1 MAQRVAN
8 IMKPFATGLVVGK
21 FAPLHC
27 GHEKL
32 INTALA
38 QCEELFIISY
48 SVPEMPDCE
57 PEKRLTWLQVHFP
70 QATILVLTPE
80 LVARYNLPAIPHN
93 DADADI
99 HRHYVATLCLQILRC
114 RPHAVFTA
122 EDYGD
127 GFANVLARRFAQ
139 PVEHVRMAR
148 PVGDE
153 APSGTL
159 IRSDV
164 HRYRYMLANDVYYS
178 FVRRI
183 CLLGGES
190 TGKSTLS
197 KALAD
202 GLDTVYVAEFG
213 RDYWEEKTES

>member
-1 MAQRVAN
+1 
-8 IMKPFATGLVVGK
+8 MKPFATGLVVGK

-38 QCEELFIISY
+38 QCEELSIISY

-57 PEKRLTWLQVHFP
+57 PEKRLTWLQVRFP
-70 QATILVLTPE
+70 QATFLVLTPE

-93 DADADI
+93 NADADI

-127 GFANVLARRFAQ
+127 GFANVLARRLPNPLNTFEWRAQLAMKRLRERLFVPMFTAIATCWRMMFITVSFAVSVCLVANL
-139 PVEHVRMAR
+139 PVKAR
-148 PVGDE
+148 FQKRWR
-153 APSGTL
+153 ACL
-159 IRSDV
+159 IRCMSLN
-164 HRYRYMLANDVYYS
+164 LAAT
-178 FVRRI
+178 I
-183 CLLGGES
+183 
-190 TGKSTLS
+190 GK
-197 KALAD
+197 KK
-202 GLDTVYVAEFG
+202 TV
-213 RDYWEEKTES
+213 S

>member
-1 MAQRVAN
+1 
-8 IMKPFATGLVVGK
+8 MKPFATGLVVGK

-57 PEKRLTWLQVHFP
+57 PEKRLTWLQVRFP

-127 GFANVLARRFAQ
+127 GFLTCWRGVLPNPLNTFEWRAQLAMKRLRERLFVPMFTAIATCWRMMFITVSFAVSVCLVANLPVKARFQKRW
-139 PVEHVRMAR
+139 RM
-148 PVGDE
+148 G
-153 APSGTL
+153 L
-159 IRSDV
+159 IRCMSLN
-164 HRYRYMLANDVYYS
+164 LAAT
-178 FVRRI
+178 I
-183 CLLGGES
+183 
-190 TGKSTLS
+190 GK
-197 KALAD
+197 K
-202 GLDTVYVAEFG
+202 
-213 RDYWEEKTES
+213 KTES

>member
-1 MAQRVAN
+1 
-8 IMKPFATGLVVGK
+8 MKPFATGLVVGK

-57 PEKRLTWLQVHFP
+57 PEKRLTWLQVRFP

-93 DADADI
+93 DADI

-127 GFANVLARRFAQ
+127 GFANVLARR
-139 PVEHVRMAR
+139 
-148 PVGDE
+148 
-153 APSGTL
+153 
-159 IRSDV
+159 
-164 HRYRYMLANDVYYS
+164 
-178 FVRRI
+178 
-183 CLLGGES
+183 
-190 TGKSTLS
+190 
-197 KALAD
+197 
-202 GLDTVYVAEFG
+202 
-213 RDYWEEKTES
+213 

>member
-1 MAQRVAN
+1 
-8 IMKPFATGLVVGK
+8 MKPFATGLVVGK

-57 PEKRLTWLQVHFP
+57 PEKRLTWLQVRFP
-70 QATILVLTPE
+70 QATFLVLTPE

-93 DADADI
+93 NADADI

-153 APSGTL
+153 ALRERLFVPMFTAIATCWRMMFITVSFAVSVCLVANLPVKARFQKRWRACL
-159 IRSDV
+159 IRCMSLN
-164 HRYRYMLANDVYYS
+164 LAAT
-178 FVRRI
+178 I
-183 CLLGGES
+183 
-190 TGKSTLS
+190 GK
-197 KALAD
+197 KK
-202 GLDTVYVAEFG
+202 TV
-213 RDYWEEKTES
+213 S

>member
-1 MAQRVAN
+1 
-8 IMKPFATGLVVGK
+8 MKPFATGLVVGK

-57 PEKRLTWLQVHFP
+57 PEKRLTWLQVRFP

-99 HRHYVATLCLQILRC
+99 HRHYVATLCLQVLRC

-139 PVEHVRMAR
+139 PVEHVRMAPQLAMKR
-148 PVGDE
+148 LRERLFVPMFTAIATCWRMMFITVSFAVSVCLVANLPVK
-153 APSGTL
+153 ARFQKRWRACL
-159 IRSDV
+159 IRCMSLN
-164 HRYRYMLANDVYYS
+164 LAAT
-178 FVRRI
+178 I
-183 CLLGGES
+183 
-190 TGKSTLS
+190 GK
-197 KALAD
+197 KK
-202 GLDTVYVAEFG
+202 TV
-213 RDYWEEKTES
+213 S

>member
-1 MAQRVAN
+1 
-8 IMKPFATGLVVGK
+8 MKPFATGLVVGK

-57 PEKRLTWLQVHFP
+57 PEKRLTWLQVRFP
-70 QATILVLTPE
+70 QATFLVLTPE

-93 DADADI
+93 NADADI

-153 APSGTL
+153 APSERLFVPMFTAIATCWRMMFITVSFAVSVCLVANLPVKARFQKRWRACL
-159 IRSDV
+159 IRCMSLN
-164 HRYRYMLANDVYYS
+164 LAAT
-178 FVRRI
+178 I
-183 CLLGGES
+183 
-190 TGKSTLS
+190 GK
-197 KALAD
+197 KK
-202 GLDTVYVAEFG
+202 TV
-213 RDYWEEKTES
+213 S